1 MLAEERQKKELNS
14 KYTSSSASAQAL
26 SGMQTTIGLLSPA
39 QPVRNHAAAM
49 PARKRAGPS
58 TQLPAGP
65 RLPRGSM
72 PWKWMH
78 GAHSSLLVMRY
89 L

>member
-1 MLAEERQKKELNS
+1 MLEEERQKKELNS

-49 PARKRAGPS
+49 PARRHAGPS
-58 TQLPAGP
+58 TRLPAGP
-65 RLPRGSM
+65 RLPRGNM
-72 PWKWMH
+72 PRNCMH
-78 GAHSSLLVMRY
+78 GAHSNLLVMRY